1 MKTTINY
8 TRNMEA
14 QSETFNSETEAQNAW
29 RNIKRRTGVQVDSAV
44 FVFEAEEVA
53 EVETVVAEP
62 EVVVEEVAAEVA
74 EVVAELETPEIV
86 DVPVEI
92 LEVVAE
98 EVAEVKDA
106 ETAVEEVQ
114 EVKTEVKAEV
124 KTGVKKLTAINA
136 EKYAEIRT
144 ACKDLEPKPKYYKA
158 LNRIKIYNDVAPIK
172 LECLAQKLVLL
183 GLEENVHFE
192 LLTNRGDNA
201 YTMAVLHLQ

>member
-14 QSETFNSETEAQNAW
+14 ISETFASETEAQTAW
-29 RNIKRRTGVQVDSAV
+29 RNIKRRTGVQVESAK
-44 FVFEAEEVA
+44 FVFETDEVA

-62 EVVVEEVAAEVA
+62 EVVVEEVAAEVE

-92 LEVVAE
+92 FEAVAE

-106 ETAVEEVQ
+106 EPAVEEVQ
-114 EVKTEVKAEV
+114 EVQTEVKAEV
-124 KTGVKKLTAINA
+124 KTGVKKLTPINA

-144 ACKDLEPKPKYYKA
+144 ACKDLDPKPKYYKA
-158 LNRIKIYNDVAPIK
+158 SNRIKVYNDVAV
-172 LECLAQKLVLL
+172 LDVAALAQKLVLL

-192 LLTNRGDNA
+192 VLKNRGDNT
-201 YTMAVLHLQ
+201 YNMAVLHLQ